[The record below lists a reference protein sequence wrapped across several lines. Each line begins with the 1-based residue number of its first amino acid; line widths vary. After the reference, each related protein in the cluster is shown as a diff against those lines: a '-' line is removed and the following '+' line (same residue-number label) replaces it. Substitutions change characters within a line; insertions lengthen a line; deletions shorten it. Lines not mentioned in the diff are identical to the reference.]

1 MKKIKIIIQGFGVV
15 GASTAINI
23 VSSNDFNNIF
33 HVHCIDKTS
42 QTGIR
47 RINDAKKGIFP
58 INTSDKL
65 LDFYL
70 KKALQKNKISFG
82 LDQKEY
88 KNADIIIISINC
100 DLNNRNTIKI
110 KEFEQSVISIL
121 KNISENTLLIVESTV
136 PPGTCER
143 IIYPALKKIT
153 KRRHVIVW

>member
-1 MKKIKIIIQGFGVV
+1 MILIIFFTSTVQTKQVKEALERIK
-15 GASTAINI
+15 
-23 VSSNDFNNIF
+23 
-33 HVHCIDKTS
+33 
-42 QTGIR
+42 
-47 RINDAKKGIFP
+47 DAKKGICSQSS
-58 INTSDKL
+58 TSDKL

-110 KEFEQSVISIL
+110 KEFEQSVISVL

-143 IIYPALKKIT
+143 IIYPALKKNIQKEET
-153 KRRHVIVW
+153 